1 MAATPTRTKPRA
13 RDIRQPRLGP
23 LGWGRWVWRNL
34 TSMRTALFLLL
45 LLAVAAVP
53 GSVFPQ
59 RNIDAGKVARYLAA
73 HQGSGPWLDRLGF
86 FDVYASPWF
95 SAVYLLL
102 FVSLIGCILP
112 RTRVHLRAMVSRP
125 PKPPRRLDRL
135 PAHTQLVTDVSAEQA
150 LRAAHQAL
158 RGRPG
163 MLGRVRG
170 RFRVHAHDPATLS
183 AERGYLRET
192 GNLVFHVGLCLVIV
206 GVAIGHLWSW
216 RADVIVPEGSGFS
229 TTLGSLDTFSAGP
242 LVDPADLP
250 SFNLTV
256 TKMNVTFEDNASSSQ
271 FGQPRT
277 FLTDATVDT
286 GTGRPRRAQ
295 IEVNSPLQ
303 IDGAQVFLLG
313 NGYAPV
319 LTVRDAKGAIVY
331 QQATPFLPQDGNYL
345 STGVVKVTTA
355 APDQLGLDAL
365 FLPTADR
372 SFARGPTSLFPG
384 LRNPVLV
391 ASVWAGNLFPG
402 NAPQS
407 VYTLNTSQ
415 MKRLTKPAGKPLL
428 IRLSPGQTVQL
439 PGGRGSISMDRVVRW
454 AGLSVRHTPGK
465 TLTLLAALAAVAGL
479 ITSLLVKRR
488 RVFIR
493 VSTPDP
499 RAGGAGHAVV
509 TIGAL
514 AKGTDPTLT
523 AVVQQLSTQ
532 IEGLTKQASAD
543 RRPE

>member
-1 MAATPTRTKPRA
+1 MSTAPARAKPRA
-13 RDIRQPRLGP
+13 GDVRQPRLGP

-59 RNIDAGKVARYLAA
+59 RNIDAGKVTRYLAA
-73 HQGSGPWLDRLGF
+73 HRGSGPWMDRLGF

-95 SAVYLLL
+95 SAIYLLL
-102 FVSLIGCILP
+102 FISLIGCILP
-112 RTRVHLRAMVSRP
+112 RTRVHLRALTSRP

-135 PAHTQLVTDVSAEQA
+135 PAHTHIVTAVSAEQA
-150 LRAAHQAL
+150 LGAARQAL

-163 MLGRVRG
+163 RLGKSRG
-170 RFRVHAHDPATLS
+170 RFRVHGHDPATLS
-183 AERGYLRET
+183 AESGYLRET
-192 GNLVFHVGLCLVIV
+192 GNLAFHIGLCLVIV

-229 TTLGSLDTFSAGP
+229 TALGSLDTFSAGP
-242 LVDPADLP
+242 LVNPADLP
-250 SFNLTV
+250 SFNLNV
-256 TKMNVTFEDNASSSQ
+256 TKMNVTFEDKVGGSQ
-271 FGQPRT
+271 FGKPRK
-277 FLTDATVDT
+277 FLADTTVDT
-286 GTGRPRRAQ
+286 GTGRPHPAQ
-295 IEVNSPLQ
+295 IAVNSPLR
-303 IDGAQVFLLG
+303 IGDAEVFLLG

-319 LTVRDAKGAIVY
+319 LTVRDAKGAVVY
-331 QQATPFLPQDGNYL
+331 QDATPFLPQDGNYL

-355 APDQLGLDAL
+355 APQELGLDGL
-365 FLPTADR
+365 FLPTADQN
-372 SFARGPTSLFPG
+372 FTRGPTSLFPG

-391 ASVWAGNLFPG
+391 ASVWTGNLFPG

-407 VYTLNTSQ
+407 VYTLDTSQ
-415 MKRLTKPAGKPLL
+415 MKRLTKPGGAPLL
-428 IRLSPGQTVQL
+428 IRLAPGQTVQL
-439 PGGRGSISMDRVVRW
+439 PDGRGSISFDRTVRW

-465 TLTLLAALAAVAGL
+465 TLTLLAALAAAAGL

-493 VSTPDP
+493 VTPDP
-499 RAGGAGHAVV
+499 SAGDKPGAVV

-523 AVVQQLSTQ
+523 AVVHELADH
-532 IEGLTKQASAD
+532 IARLTSQAPPD
-543 RRPE
+543 RRPR

>member
-1 MAATPTRTKPRA
+1 
-13 RDIRQPRLGP
+13 
-23 LGWGRWVWRNL
+23 
-34 TSMRTALFLLL
+34 MRTALFLLL

-73 HQGSGPWLDRLGF
+73 HRGSGPWLDRLGF

-112 RTRVHLRAMVSRP
+112 RTRVHLRALASRP
-125 PKPPRRLDRL
+125 PKPPRRLDHL
-135 PAHTQLVTDVSAEQA
+135 PAHAQVLTDVSTEQA
-150 LRAAHQAL
+150 LRAARQAL

-163 MLGRVRG
+163 RRLGRTRG

-183 AERGYLRET
+183 AESGYLRET

-242 LVDPADLP
+242 LVNPADLP

-256 TKMNVTFEDNASSSQ
+256 TKMNVTFEDNAGSSQ

-295 IEVNSPLQ
+295 IAVNSPLQ

-331 QQATPFLPQDGNYL
+331 QDATPFLPQDGNYL

-355 APDQLGLDAL
+355 APQQLGLDAL

-372 SFARGPTSLFPG
+372 SFTRGPTSVFPG

-391 ASVWAGNLFPG
+391 ASVWTGNLFPG

-415 MKRLTKPAGKPLL
+415 MKQVTKPGGAPLL
-428 IRLSPGQTVQL
+428 IRLTPGQSVQL
-439 PGGRGSISMDRVVRW
+439 PDGRGSISMDRVVRW

-479 ITSLLVKRR
+479 ITSLLIRRR

-499 RAGGAGHAVV
+499 RAGTAGHAVV

-514 AKGTDPTLT
+514 AKSTDPALT
-523 AVVQQLSTQ
+523 AMVQQLANQ
-532 IEGLTKQASAD
+532 IADLTNQASAD